1 MRLLVF
7 TQYFHPEN
15 FRINELVRDLA
26 AAGHKLTVVT
36 GKPNY
41 PDGKVFPGYRALG
54 VQRDRHEGA
63 EVVRLPLVPRGRR
76 SGFRLALNYLSFVF
90 SGYLLA
96 PLVLRGRRFDAI
108 FVYAPSPLL
117 QALPAILLAWL
128 KRAPLIVWVQDI
140 WPESLSA
147 TGYVKNSILLRIV
160 EIVVRYI
167 YRHSDSILIQSEGFR
182 APIARLLPDPVR
194 IRYYPNSAEAI
205 FGTADETDGSGELP
219 ATIRRK
225 FSIVFAGNIGSAQ
238 AVATIVDAAALLAGQ
253 PEIHFFLVGSGSE
266 TEWVESEV
274 QRRKLQNVT
283 LTGRLPVADMPAI
296 FSAASA
302 LLVSLRDE
310 AIFAYTIPG
319 KIQSYLAVGR
329 PVIASLNG
337 EGARVIEEAGAGIAC
352 PAEEAQALA
361 DAVIHLF
368 AMPAEQRTQLG
379 DNGRRY
385 FLAHFEQG
393 KLVDELVRHIRAMI
407 SAHGAA
413 R

>member
-1 MRLLVF
+1 M
-7 TQYFHPEN
+7 
-15 FRINELVRDLA
+15 
-26 AAGHKLTVVT
+26 
-36 GKPNY
+36 
-41 PDGKVFPGYRALG
+41 
-54 VQRDRHEGA
+54 
-63 EVVRLPLVPRGRR
+63 
-76 SGFRLALNYLSFVF
+76 

-194 IRYYPNSAEAI
+194 IHYYPNSAEAI

-274 QRRKLQNVT
+274 QRRKLQNLT

>member
-296 FSAASA
+296 FFAASA

-407 SAHGAA
+407 SAHGAT